1 MKIYRKETSLDISEL
16 NLNDYYLILG
26 MIDAIHKLV
35 SDNELSTLVD
45 NQEKEKLQKDIER
58 ILSEF
63 STEKGSKTAESQA
76 ETLIRKII
84 EKVKKNGS

>member
-35 SDNELSTLVD
+35 SDNELSSFIELQRIDYDRQSCACRLVH
-45 NQEKEKLQKDIER
+45 
-58 ILSEF
+58 
-63 STEKGSKTAESQA
+63 
-76 ETLIRKII
+76 
-84 EKVKKNGS
+84 

>member
-35 SDNELSTLVD
+35 SDNELSSFID
-45 NQEKEKLQKDIER
+45 NQEKEKLQEDVER
-58 ILSEF
+58 ILFEL
-63 STEKGSKTAESQA
+63 SKERGIKIAESQA
-76 ETLIRKII
+76 ETIIRKVI
-84 EKVKKNGS
+84 EKATKN